1 MDAQYDTINNIK
13 KLSLALTGTYRS
25 GVLIAAICSLTLFP
39 AFLAQ
44 AQQADSTKRTFFLRP
59 ETKSLKAQPHSE
71 RTIGSYTLPQSG
83 VFEVPEETEYYVIPF
98 KGQEYLDM
106 AVEALREEQ
115 RDKLGLNWLFRFLNA
130 ISPYVNNQFQFGVYR
145 INDMPVVARDNPL
158 FQSHNSREERN

>member
-1 MDAQYDTINNIK
+1 MG
-13 KLSLALTGTYRS
+13 LSGIYRTAVLFIAL
-25 GVLIAAICSLTLFP
+25 CSFTLVP
-39 AFLAQ
+39 VYLAQ

-71 RTIGSYTLPQSG
+71 RSIGSYSLPESG
-83 VFEVPEETEYYVIPF
+83 VFEVPEETEYYVLPF
-98 KGQEYLDM
+98 KGQHYLDM

-145 INDMPVVARDNPL
+145 INDMPIVARDNPL
-158 FQSHNSREERN
+158 FQSHNNREERN

>member
-1 MDAQYDTINNIK
+1 MIV
-13 KLSLALTGTYRS
+13 
-25 GVLIAAICSLTLFP
+25 VLIAIALFALFP
-39 AFLAQ
+39 VYLALG
-44 AQQADSTKRTFFLRP
+44 QQADSTKRTFFLRP
-59 ETKSLKAQPHSE
+59 ESKSLEAQPHSE
-71 RTIGSYTLPQSG
+71 RSIGSYALPESG
-83 VFEVPEETEYYVIPF
+83 VFEVPEETEYYVIPY
-98 KGQEYLDM
+98 KGQHYLDM

>member
-1 MDAQYDTINNIK
+1 M
-13 KLSLALTGTYRS
+13 
-25 GVLIAAICSLTLFP
+25 AAICSFILVP
-39 AFLAQ
+39 ALLAQ

-59 ETKSLKAQPHSE
+59 ETNSLKAEPHSE
-71 RTIGSYTLPQSG
+71 RSIGSYTLPESG
-83 VFEVPEETEYYVIPF
+83 VFGVPEETEYYVIPF